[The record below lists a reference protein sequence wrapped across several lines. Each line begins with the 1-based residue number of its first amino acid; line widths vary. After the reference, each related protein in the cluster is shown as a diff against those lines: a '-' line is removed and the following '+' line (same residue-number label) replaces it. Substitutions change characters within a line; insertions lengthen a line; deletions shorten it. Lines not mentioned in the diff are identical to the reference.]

1 MHMALSQ
8 ILGFLGTVLVI
19 AGYLPQIVHL
29 IKERCTAGIS
39 IHAFSLW
46 CAASFLFLIHAMVIR
61 DPVFVAVQTVNVVA
75 GCLIVVFC
83 KRYQGEV
90 CPWHRHAHSGS

>member
-1 MHMALSQ
+1 MAPSQ

-39 IHAFSLW
+39 IPAFSLW
-46 CAASFLFLIHAMVIR
+46 CAASFFFLIHAVVIR

-75 GCLIVVFC
+75 GSLIVVFC

-90 CPWHRHAHSGS
+90 CPWHRHAYSGS